1 MYFVAAIL
9 VLCLAGQAHM
19 WWLERAI
26 AAARGAA
33 AAPPGGGVAG
43 EGVGVGVDVGAAGE
57 NVGRPAGAGSDG
69 VSSKGGCGEDDD
81 EPPAGRGS
89 ISSSLV
95 RASLS
100 ASFLH
105 AEAQAASHHL
115 LDGGGNGHGGL
126 GGLGGLGSLG
136 GGESSTRAR
145 NASHSSPAAALAAG
159 PDAAGHSETLDA
171 ELAGASG
178 GNGNGD
184 GNGDGDGDGDGDGS
198 SGGPHGGHG
207 LRAVFT
213 DPLFL
218 TIGAA
223 LTAANAV
230 IGMLEPL
237 FQIYMTE
244 KFDLTANYRGLIWSA
259 STLGYLLGTPLAG
272 ALAARHKDA
281 KSSLIAAGLA
291 CMGLSLPLFAAA
303 PRSWASG
310 DALALA
316 TTSLV
321 LVGFG
326 MALVDVP
333 CQPLLAD
340 VADYRGL
347 PGYGVAF
354 SLADVAASVG
364 FVVGPL
370 LGGAI
375 ADRRGT
381 SSASSS
387 SSAAAFS
394 SVSGME
400 GACLVFAVV
409 ALLVAPAVAVVLAR
423 VERGTGETGRGGGGG
438 GDDGDDGNDGGGARK
453 KEQKQKLNIK
463 QQQFA

>member
-145 NASHSSPAAALAAG
+145 NASHSSPAAAVAAG

-184 GNGDGDGDGDGDGS
+184 GNGDGDGDGDGS
-198 SGGPHGGHG
+198 SEGPHGGHG

-340 VADYRGL
+340 VADYRKL
-347 PGYGVAF
+347 RGYGVVFAI
-354 SLADVAASVG
+354 ADIATSVG
-364 FVVGPL
+364 FMIGPL
-370 LGGAI
+370 LGGAL
-375 ADRRGT
+375 ASATDWLQEDPAAVNVEFACVVFAAGCVCAAPVVPRVLRKAELAT
-381 SSASSS
+381 SQGAQVEAELTDMSSS
-387 SSAAAFS
+387 SGSDRES
-394 SVSGME
+394 
-400 GACLVFAVV
+400 
-409 ALLVAPAVAVVLAR
+409 AVAV
-423 VERGTGETGRGGGGG
+423 E
-438 GDDGDDGNDGGGARK
+438 
-453 KEQKQKLNIK
+453 
-463 QQQFA
+463 

>member
-26 AAARGAA
+26 AAARDAA

-198 SGGPHGGHG
+198 SEGPHGGHG

-340 VADYRGL
+340 VADYRKL
-347 PGYGVAF
+347 RGYGVVFAI
-354 SLADVAASVG
+354 ADIATSVG
-364 FVVGPL
+364 FMIGPL
-370 LGGAI
+370 LGGALASATDWLQEDPSAVNVEFACVVFAAGCVCAAPI
-375 ADRRGT
+375 VPRVLRKAELAT
-381 SSASSS
+381 SQGAQVEAELTDMSSS
-387 SSAAAFS
+387 SGSDRES
-394 SVSGME
+394 
-400 GACLVFAVV
+400 
-409 ALLVAPAVAVVLAR
+409 AVAV
-423 VERGTGETGRGGGGG
+423 E
-438 GDDGDDGNDGGGARK
+438 
-453 KEQKQKLNIK
+453 
-463 QQQFA
+463 

>member
-145 NASHSSPAAALAAG
+145 NASHSSPAAAVAAG

-184 GNGDGDGDGDGDGS
+184 GNGDGHGDGDGS
-198 SGGPHGGHG
+198 SEGPHGGHG

-340 VADYRGL
+340 VADYRKL
-347 PGYGVAF
+347 RGYGVVFAI
-354 SLADVAASVG
+354 ADIATSVG
-364 FVVGPL
+364 FMIGPL
-370 LGGAI
+370 LGGAL
-375 ADRRGT
+375 ASATDWLQEDPSAVNVEFACVVFAAGCVCAAPVVPRVLRKAELAT
-381 SSASSS
+381 SQGAQVEAELTDMSSS
-387 SSAAAFS
+387 SGSDRES
-394 SVSGME
+394 
-400 GACLVFAVV
+400 
-409 ALLVAPAVAVVLAR
+409 AVAV
-423 VERGTGETGRGGGGG
+423 E
-438 GDDGDDGNDGGGARK
+438 
-453 KEQKQKLNIK
+453 
-463 QQQFA
+463 